1 MKSPSL
7 DALYI
12 TLHKHMLLAQS
23 YSEVQELFFIIK
35 ACRLKPHDYVMGE
48 RSEKLLLYKWWF
60 DEFGNSLHILKS
72 KRLDIVYNDLK
83 LDRNKIVCTD
93 LYYGLYL
100 DRVAKMS
107 KLVYLCAGKDED
119 LLEDAFFLTFLGL
132 DNYLRSY
139 MFLHGEWRR
148 VSPLLLGLKNLKMIA
163 RNSDI
168 KYFRQFENKEDMPIA
183 CASAQQWLSFLPLS
197 PSLLTQLD
205 KQYERLLPIFQ

>member
-7 DALYI
+7 DALYL

-35 ACRLKPHDYVMGE
+35 TCRLKPYDYVMGE
-48 RSEKLLLYKWWF
+48 RSEKLLLYKWWL
-60 DEFGNSLHILKS
+60 DEFSNSLHILKS
-72 KRLDIVYNDLK
+72 KRLEIVYNDLNI
-83 LDRNKIVCTD
+83 DRDKIVCTD
-93 LYYGLYL
+93 LYYGLSL

-139 MFLHGEWRR
+139 MLLHGEWQQ
-148 VSPLLLGLKNLKMIA
+148 VSPLLLGLKNLKLIA
-163 RNSDI
+163 HNADI

-183 CASAQQWLSFLPLS
+183 CASARQWLSFLPLS

-205 KQYERLLPIFQ
+205 KQYEQLLPIFK

>member
-7 DALYI
+7 DTLHI
-12 TLHKHMLLAQS
+12 TLYKHMLLAQS

-35 ACRLKPHDYVMGE
+35 ACRLKPYDYVMGG

-72 KRLDIVYNDLK
+72 KKLNLVYNDLK

-93 LYYGLYL
+93 LYYGLSL
-100 DRVAKMS
+100 DRTAKMS

-119 LLEDAFFLTFLGL
+119 LLKDVFFLTFLGL

-139 MFLHGEWRR
+139 MFLQGGWRQ
-148 VSPLLLGLKNLKMIA
+148 VSPLLLGLKNLKMLA

-168 KYFRQFENKEDMPIA
+168 KYFRQFENKENMPIA
-183 CASAQQWLSFLPLS
+183 CASSQQWLSFLPLS
-197 PSLLTQLD
+197 QSLLTQLD